1 MSTIKSSAENLTL
14 NADGAN
20 NDIKFQSNGSEVASI
35 DQAGVLVSAGG
46 STHADNVKAKF
57 GTGNDME
64 IYHNGTQSYIENASA
79 NLLIMTGGGAVNLQK
94 GSSEYLARFHSDGA
108 AELYHNNVKMLE
120 TSTTGIKVGFANNG
134 FITSTYAVVLET
146 TGGEPVVIRTAGA
159 ERVKVLASGRC
170 AFNNGVVLGAGVAD
184 TAANTLDDYEEGT
197 FEANLHSAAGSL
209 SLGNNKCCY
218 TKVGRTVTVNGRVD
232 VSSVSSP
239 SGELRILNLPFTSAN
254 LGESSGEAA
263 VSLFIYNFTSGA
275 SGNWVGWIAQ
285 NSTMVYMRYGS
296 GITPSGTAANLMK
309 AGTEVRWAATYT
321 AST

>member
-108 AELYHNNVKMLE
+108 AELYYDNSKKFETMGNGCRLPLGGLLFGSE
-120 TSTTGIKVGFANNG
+120 TSPNN
-134 FITSTYAVVLET
+134 E
-146 TGGEPVVIRTAGA
+146 
-159 ERVKVLASGRC
+159 
-170 AFNNGVVLGAGVAD
+170 
-184 TAANTLDDYEEGT
+184 LDAYEEGT
-197 FEANLHSAAGSL
+197 FTPTGTNLTSASNSGYYIKIGKQVMAQGWITATG
-209 SLGNNKCCY
+209 GNSA
-218 TKVGRTVTVNGRVD
+218 TIIGG
-232 VSSVSSP
+232 
-239 SGELRILNLPFTSAN
+239 LPFTSAGTGN
-254 LGESSGEAA
+254 AQGGGTPIWVNADITGLYVGGNGTSFSLYGGSSRTDATP
-263 VSLFIYNFTSGA
+263 LA
-275 SGNWVGWIAQ
+275 SGNQMHFVLQ
-285 NSTMVYMRYGS
+285 Y
-296 GITPSGTAANLMK
+296 ITT
-309 AGTEVRWAATYT
+309 
-321 AST
+321 